1 MHKKCL
7 VLVSQ
12 SWVELSWDT
21 IQSKQRGRYV
31 IILTFALMLTISN
44 RGNQMPPSPIRKLVP
59 YAEAAKKKGVK
70 VYHLNIGQPDIETP
84 PAILDAV
91 RNADIKVLEYSH
103 SAGNESYRRKLVQY
117 YKSVGINVSHDQIL
131 ITTGGSEAIMFGFFT
146 CLNPGDEVI
155 IPEPFYANYN
165 GFACAAGVNV
175 VPITSSIETGFALPP
190 ISDFEKVIT
199 DKTKAIIICSPNNP
213 TGYLYSREEMEA
225 LKEICIKYNL
235 YLFSDEAYREFC
247 YDGEYVSAMHLNG
260 LEQHVVL
267 MDTISKRYSACG
279 ARLGAFVTKN
289 KAVYD
294 AAMKFAQ
301 ARLSPPGLAQIMG
314 EAAVDLPESY
324 FDAPKA
330 EYLLR
335 RNLLVSRLNA
345 MPGVFCP
352 NPGGAF
358 YAIAKLPI
366 DDSDKFCQWLL
377 EEFSY
382 NNQTVMLAPA
392 TGFYGTAGLGKNE
405 VRLAYVLN
413 LDALNAAMDCLE
425 RALEV
430 YPGKVKTEEKA
441 AAMVK

>member
-1 MHKKCL
+1 
-7 VLVSQ
+7 
-12 SWVELSWDT
+12 
-21 IQSKQRGRYV
+21 
-31 IILTFALMLTISN
+31 MLTISN
-44 RGNQMPPSPIRKLVP
+44 RGNQMPASPIRKLVP
-59 YAEAAKKKGVK
+59 FAEAAKKKGIK

-84 PAILDAV
+84 PEILDAV
-91 RNADIKVLEYSH
+91 RNANITTLEYSH
-103 SAGNESYRRKLVQY
+103 SAGNESYRRKLVEY
-117 YKSVGINVSHDQIL
+117 YKGVGISITPEQII
-131 ITTGGSEAIMFGFFT
+131 ITTGGSEAIQFGFFA

-165 GFACAAGVNV
+165 GFACAAGVAV
-175 VPITSSIETGFALPP
+175 VPITSRIETGFALPP
-190 ISDFEKVIT
+190 IADFEKVIT
-199 DKTKAIIICSPNNP
+199 SKSKAIVICSPNNP

-225 LKEICIKYNL
+225 LKQLCIKHNL

-247 YDGEYVSAMHLNG
+247 YDGEYVSAMHLEG

-279 ARLGAFVTKN
+279 ARLGALVTKN

-294 AAMKFAQ
+294 TAMKFAQ

-314 EAAVDLPESY
+314 EAAVDLPASY
-324 FDAPKA
+324 FDGPKA
-330 EYLLR
+330 EYLSR
-335 RNLLVSRLNA
+335 RDLMINRLNA
-345 MPGVFCP
+345 MEGVYCP

-377 EEFSY
+377 EEFSF

-392 TGFYGTAGLGKNE
+392 TGFYGTEGLGKNE

-413 LDALNAAMDCLE
+413 LDSLAAAMDCLE
-425 RALEV
+425 EALTV
-430 YPGKVKTEEKA
+430 YPGRVAIEKKTADAIK
-441 AAMVK
+441 